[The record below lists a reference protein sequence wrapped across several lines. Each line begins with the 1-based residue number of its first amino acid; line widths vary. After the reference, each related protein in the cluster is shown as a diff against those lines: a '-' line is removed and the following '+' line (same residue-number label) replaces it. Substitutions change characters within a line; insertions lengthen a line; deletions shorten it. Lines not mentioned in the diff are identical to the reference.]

1 MDWTYK
7 SGANGSAT
15 SLLST
20 YANGSDA
27 KYNYDYD
34 ANGNIT
40 RIWRGNTSFTN
51 ASEKYSYVYD
61 SANQLVR
68 ENLYYGSGNSSNATI
83 TYEYDIWGNLLNKK
97 IYAYTVG
104 TLGTARETVSYAYT
118 NSAWKDQLT
127 SYDGESI
134 TYDASG
140 NPTNYLGAT
149 LVWEGQRLKS
159 YTPKD
164 ASSGRANSYV
174 YSYDENCIRTRKTIG
189 NTVTDY
195 YYNGTLLM
203 GTVKTTT
210 NSDGSTTTSKLR
222 FSYDA
227 NGKVVAVNYN
237 GNYYYYLRNAQS
249 DIVKLIDKTGAT
261 VVEYRYDSWGKLLS
275 TSGSLASTLGKNNPF
290 RYRGY
295 VYDEET
301 GFYYLQSRYYNPEVG
316 RFISSDVLL
325 STGQGVLG
333 HNAYAYCLNN
343 PVNRE
348 DSNGNWSMPNWLK
361 VTIGAVALVGAVALT
376 VATGG
381 GAAAVAVGVAKV
393 VGSVA
398 VSTAVSAGVGYLENG
413 KQGAIDGACN
423 GFMFGSLSA
432 CGGAALKYANV
443 HAATTGSPNSMGKAG
458 ERMAGIEPSA
468 KRAIRINGRVRIPD
482 ELTQTTLKEVKNV
495 KYISNT
501 LQLRDF
507 ADYAKITGR
516 TLELWVRP
524 TTKIAKTVIDAGW
537 NIRYLW

>member
-1 MDWTYK
+1 M
-7 SGANGSAT
+7 
-15 SLLST
+15 
-20 YANGSDA
+20 
-27 KYNYDYD
+27 
-34 ANGNIT
+34 
-40 RIWRGNTSFTN
+40 
-51 ASEKYSYVYD
+51 
-61 SANQLVR
+61 
-68 ENLYYGSGNSSNATI
+68 
-83 TYEYDIWGNLLNKK
+83 
-97 IYAYTVG
+97 
-104 TLGTARETVSYAYT
+104 
-118 NSAWKDQLT
+118 
-127 SYDGESI
+127 
-134 TYDASG
+134 
-140 NPTNYLGAT
+140 
-149 LVWEGQRLKS
+149 
-159 YTPKD
+159 
-164 ASSGRANSYV
+164 
-174 YSYDENCIRTRKTIG
+174 
-189 NTVTDY
+189 
-195 YYNGTLLM
+195 
-203 GTVKTTT
+203 
-210 NSDGSTTTSKLR
+210 R
-222 FSYDA
+222 F
-227 NGKVVAVNYN
+227 
-237 GNYYYYLRNAQS
+237 
-249 DIVKLIDKTGAT
+249 
-261 VVEYRYDSWGKLLS
+261 DSWGKLLS

-325 STGQGVLG
+325 STGQGVIG

-495 KYISNT
+495 KCISNT

>member
-1 MDWTYK
+1 M
-7 SGANGSAT
+7 
-15 SLLST
+15 
-20 YANGSDA
+20 
-27 KYNYDYD
+27 
-34 ANGNIT
+34 
-40 RIWRGNTSFTN
+40 
-51 ASEKYSYVYD
+51 
-61 SANQLVR
+61 
-68 ENLYYGSGNSSNATI
+68 
-83 TYEYDIWGNLLNKK
+83 
-97 IYAYTVG
+97 
-104 TLGTARETVSYAYT
+104 
-118 NSAWKDQLT
+118 
-127 SYDGESI
+127 
-134 TYDASG
+134 
-140 NPTNYLGAT
+140 
-149 LVWEGQRLKS
+149 
-159 YTPKD
+159 
-164 ASSGRANSYV
+164 
-174 YSYDENCIRTRKTIG
+174 
-189 NTVTDY
+189 
-195 YYNGTLLM
+195 
-203 GTVKTTT
+203 
-210 NSDGSTTTSKLR
+210 R
-222 FSYDA
+222 F
-227 NGKVVAVNYN
+227 
-237 GNYYYYLRNAQS
+237 
-249 DIVKLIDKTGAT
+249 
-261 VVEYRYDSWGKLLS
+261 DSWGKLLS

-325 STGQGVLG
+325 STGQGVIG

-432 CGGAALKYANV
+432 CGGAALKYSNV

-458 ERMAGIEPSA
+458 ERMAGIDPSA

>member
-1 MDWTYK
+1 MLK
-7 SGANGSAT
+7 
-15 SLLST
+15 SLL
-20 YANGSDA
+20 
-27 KYNYDYD
+27 
-34 ANGNIT
+34 
-40 RIWRGNTSFTN
+40 
-51 ASEKYSYVYD
+51 
-61 SANQLVR
+61 
-68 ENLYYGSGNSSNATI
+68 
-83 TYEYDIWGNLLNKK
+83 
-97 IYAYTVG
+97 
-104 TLGTARETVSYAYT
+104 
-118 NSAWKDQLT
+118 
-127 SYDGESI
+127 
-134 TYDASG
+134 
-140 NPTNYLGAT
+140 
-149 LVWEGQRLKS
+149 
-159 YTPKD
+159 
-164 ASSGRANSYV
+164 
-174 YSYDENCIRTRKTIG
+174 
-189 NTVTDY
+189 
-195 YYNGTLLM
+195 
-203 GTVKTTT
+203 
-210 NSDGSTTTSKLR
+210 R
-222 FSYDA
+222 F
-227 NGKVVAVNYN
+227 
-237 GNYYYYLRNAQS
+237 
-249 DIVKLIDKTGAT
+249 
-261 VVEYRYDSWGKLLS
+261 DSWGKLLS
-275 TSGSLASTLGKNNPF
+275 TSGSLASTLGKDNPF

-432 CGGAALKYANV
+432 CGGAALKYSNV

-458 ERMAGIEPSA
+458 ERMAGIDPSA

>member
-1 MDWTYK
+1 
-7 SGANGSAT
+7 
-15 SLLST
+15 
-20 YANGSDA
+20 
-27 KYNYDYD
+27 
-34 ANGNIT
+34 
-40 RIWRGNTSFTN
+40 
-51 ASEKYSYVYD
+51 
-61 SANQLVR
+61 
-68 ENLYYGSGNSSNATI
+68 
-83 TYEYDIWGNLLNKK
+83 
-97 IYAYTVG
+97 
-104 TLGTARETVSYAYT
+104 
-118 NSAWKDQLT
+118 
-127 SYDGESI
+127 
-134 TYDASG
+134 
-140 NPTNYLGAT
+140 
-149 LVWEGQRLKS
+149 
-159 YTPKD
+159 
-164 ASSGRANSYV
+164 
-174 YSYDENCIRTRKTIG
+174 
-189 NTVTDY
+189 
-195 YYNGTLLM
+195 M

-210 NSDGSTTTSKLR
+210 NSDGSTSTSKLR

-237 GNYYYYLRNAQS
+237 GNYYYYLRNAQN

-261 VVEYRYDSWGKLLS
+261 VVEYTYDSWGKLLS

-325 STGQGVLG
+325 STGQGVIG